1 LTYNFIN
8 YHSRQGIVKLEELEN
23 KTVFTADASDSG
35 FDFAWN
41 LLRTLPALG
50 FLEWLAIKELD
61 GFERLFFI
69 LLIAV
74 IWWVLISLF
83 WGNTEVYI
91 ASIDRR
97 RQFLTITEKW
107 QLTFWVPKTR
117 NFPVKNIKEIVLGNY
132 FETEKRLM
140 INFKSGYQAIF
151 TGSAGIKDGE
161 KISTALQ
168 IPLQIDL
175 SGERITYIPWDIQ
188 SISSLTP
195 TPCTKC
201 GAPLGKILPDMKNI
215 KCDHCG
221 ITMIIEWRG
230 QKLSYKPRNDEHF
243 L

>member
-1 LTYNFIN
+1 
-8 YHSRQGIVKLEELEN
+8 VKVEELEN

-35 FDFAWN
+35 FDFAWG

-50 FLEWLAIKELD
+50 VLEWLVITETD
-61 GFERLFFI
+61 GFERPFGI

-74 IWWVLISLF
+74 IWWGVISLI
-83 WGNTEVYI
+83 WGNNEVYI
-91 ASIDRR
+91 ASVDQR
-97 RQFLTITEKW
+97 RQFLTLTEKW

-117 NFPVKNIKEIVLGNY
+117 NFPVKNIKEIVLGSY
-132 FETEKRLM
+132 FETDKRLM
-140 INFKSGYQAIF
+140 INFKSGNQAVF
-151 TGSAGIKDGE
+151 TGSSSIKDAE

-188 SISSLTP
+188 SVSSLTP

-201 GAPLGKILPDMKNI
+201 GAPLDKILPDMKNI

-221 ITMIIEWRG
+221 IIMIIEWRG
-230 QKLSYKPRNDEHF
+230 QKLSYKPQSDNDLF
-243 L
+243 S